1 MKRDYKSRLAL
12 HAVLIAAF
20 AALAG
25 CGEKTVETIRVG
37 MILPMSGPFAEYGK
51 QMETGARLY
60 MQLHGDVVD
69 GHRIELV
76 VKDNHGPAPEVA
88 RRLAQEMVVRDK
100 VQFLAGFG
108 FTPDAFAAAPV
119 ATQARVP
126 MIVMNAASSM
136 VTEQSPYIARVSF
149 TLPQVTAPLAQW
161 AARNGIRR
169 VFTLV
174 SDYAPGLDAEAAF
187 REAFTA
193 AGGQIAGELRVPLNN
208 PEFAPFLQRIKDAA
222 PQAVFIFVPSGEPA
236 IAFIKGFAERGL
248 GDAGIRLIGTGDV
261 TDDSFIQAVGDA
273 ALGVVTTHHYS
284 VAHDSAINRRFV
296 QAYADAYGTRT
307 RPNQMAVSAY
317 DGMAAIY
324 EVVRRLDGDIE
335 GDRAMEILQ
344 GLRIDSPRGPVSID
358 PVTRDIVQTVYVR
371 RVEKRDGELYNIE
384 FDRFENVR
392 DPGKP

>member
-1 MKRDYKSRLAL
+1 MKRKSVSGTAFRTA
-12 HAVLIAAF
+12 LIAAC
-20 AALAG
+20 ALFAG
-25 CGEKTVETIRVG
+25 CGEKAVETIRVG

-119 ATQARVP
+119 ATQAGVP

-187 REAFTA
+187 REAFTV

-248 GDAGIRLIGTGDV
+248 ADADIRLIGTGDV

-284 VAHDSAINRRFV
+284 VAHDSTINRRFV

-324 EVVRRLDGDIE
+324 QVVQRLDGDID
-335 GDRAMEILQ
+335 GDRAMEVLK

-392 DPGKP
+392 DPGKR